1 MPHPGSSLGSALLH
15 PDPAMSDAVSLPR
28 DRFPRR
34 SLRRAERAAR
44 CSPFRLD
51 LFRQLERTSVG
62 VPELTGAIA
71 RNHGLTRRVLTELQA
86 DDEVTWLI
94 EVGLL
99 RREVDGQGLT
109 DRVRLTPL
117 GLDVLHAWELKGSQ
131 WKPAGLREHFYNAW
145 SRWVRLPF

>member
-1 MPHPGSSLGSALLH
+1 
-15 PDPAMSDAVSLPR
+15 MSDSAPASR
-28 DRFPRR
+28 IRFPRR

-44 CSPFRLD
+44 CSPFGLA
-51 LFRQLERTSVG
+51 LFRQLGHSSVG

-71 RNHGLTRRVLTELQA
+71 RQQGLTRHPLTELQA
-86 DDEVTWLI
+86 DDEITWLI

-117 GLDVLHAWELKGSQ
+117 GSELLQDWELKGSD
-131 WKPAGLREHFYNAW
+131 WKRAGLREHLYNAW
-145 SRWVRLPF
+145 SRWVRLPY